1 MANLHLNVI
10 FNFYLNVK
18 LYLSFTFIFPPLFMY
33 FNIDFNNQLIVT
45 VGFQVKTHTSFI
57 SSFTEIFGQLK
68 MILYNFQTFYQQ
80 EHKNY

>member
-10 FNFYLNVK
+10 FNFYLNVNYIH
-18 LYLSFTFIFPPLFMY
+18 LFTFIFPQLFMY
-33 FNIDFNNQLIVT
+33 SNIDFNNQLIVT

-57 SSFTEIFGQLK
+57 SSLTVIFGHLK

>member
-1 MANLHLNVI
+1 
-10 FNFYLNVK
+10 
-18 LYLSFTFIFPPLFMY
+18 MY
-33 FNIDFNNQLIVT
+33 FNIYFNNQLIVT

-80 EHKNY
+80 EHKNYWSCVTNI